1 MIFLLIY
8 RIWNG
13 ASQIT
18 VFCFSLCLMWK
29 LSSLWRMYV
38 FAHLYV
44 FYMCPCKGYPNN
56 WKLLETS
63 FSNLCV
69 LRPHQPIGRKRNKSV
84 FCLQVVVA
92 LNSPQ
97 LEGFFWFISWIFEDL
112 LNHGF
117 VHRYRWPSPDFLL
130 KKSTILFKVL
140 FAAVSQSWK
149 ILHQNRSIPLVTV
162 V

>member
-84 FCLQVVVA
+84 FCLQVWWLLTLPSLRDFFGSSPGFLRICSIMVLSIGTVGLLQTFSWRRA
-92 LNSPQ
+92 LSC
-97 LEGFFWFISWIFEDL
+97 LRYCSL
-112 LNHGF
+112 LCPKAEKS
-117 VHRYRWPSPDFLL
+117 YTKTDQFLWSL
-130 KKSTILFKVL
+130 
-140 FAAVSQSWK
+140 
-149 ILHQNRSIPLVTV
+149 
-162 V
+162 